1 MGQTSKGD
9 LMVQDRE
16 DSGGNDVLKLARVD
30 GTWCRVDGFMY
41 SMDSPPDAYFLHGDE
56 HWFLLFLCI
65 DFRYTYSIE
74 TDIQSIYRTNISWE
88 GAQLGKTISK
98 KTL

>member
-1 MGQTSKGD
+1 
-9 LMVQDRE
+9 
-16 DSGGNDVLKLARVD
+16 
-30 GTWCRVDGFMY
+30 MY

-98 KTL
+98 RLFKECGNEKEGLRNTAATAATSLL